1 MTSHLHRVCKIKSTS
16 PAKKLD
22 FLAISWY
29 TYYIIIYTENK
40 KLASAKI
47 SKDFTKGNLPKQLLL
62 FTLPFMASNAL
73 QVLYST
79 IDMIIVGE
87 FVGTP
92 GLSAVSQSSQ
102 IVNFATMVCL
112 GLSNAG
118 QVLVSQA
125 FGAGKKK
132 EMNDIIGTMFSVLTI
147 FAAIL
152 SVVIIGINRWIMD
165 VMNMPAESYDMAID
179 YLVICTAG
187 LIFTAGYNMV
197 SAVLRGMGDSKRPFL
212 FIGIASAINLVL
224 DLLFTGVLGMG
235 VAGAAWAT
243 ILGQAA
249 AFIFSIYYL
258 YRRKEAFGFDFKK
271 ESFRM
276 QKKYVKMIVSL
287 GTPMAIQMGCLNLSM
302 LYVNALINDIGV
314 VESATFGAGV
324 KIDDII
330 NKISQGIQYAAM
342 PIISQNIAA
351 GEQKRAKQTV
361 YWAWIYS
368 FALTV
373 FFMILYVF
381 FGKQLFMLFSDDP
394 LVHEQ
399 CTVFISAILWMFP
412 AFAIVRGSGGF
423 VQGIGNAKLSMLLA
437 LLDGVVLRIGLSWLF
452 GIYFG
457 WGFYGFVLGYGLAP
471 YGFAIPSMI
480 YFFSPVWQK
489 QKTLA
494 DSI

>member
-1 MTSHLHRVCKIKSTS
+1 MTYVVFCDKIILTIATEDKS
-16 PAKKLD
+16 
-22 FLAISWY
+22 
-29 TYYIIIYTENK
+29 
-40 KLASAKI
+40 LASAKI
-47 SKDFTKGNLPKQLLL
+47 SKDFTKGNLPKQLLI
-62 FTLPFMASNAL
+62 FMLPFMASNAL

-87 FVGTP
+87 YVGTP

-132 EMNDIIGTMFSVLTI
+132 EMNDIIGSLFTVMTI

-152 SVVIIGINRWIMD
+152 SVIAIAASRWIMD
-165 VMNMPAESYDMAID
+165 VMNMPVESYDMALD
-179 YLVICTAG
+179 YLIICSGG
-187 LIFTAGYNMV
+187 LVFTAGYNMV
-197 SAVLRGMGDSKRPFL
+197 SAVLRGMGDSKRPFI
-212 FIGIASAINLVL
+212 FIGIASAMNLVL
-224 DLLFTGVLGMG
+224 DLLFTGLLGWG

-243 ILGQAA
+243 IMGQAA
-249 AFIFSIYYL
+249 AFIFSIFYL
-258 YRRKEAFGFDFKK
+258 YKRKEAFGFDFKK

-276 QKKYVKMIVSL
+276 QKKYVSMIASL
-287 GTPMAIQMGCLNLSM
+287 GTPMAIQMGCINLSM
-302 LYVNALINDIGV
+302 LYVNSLINSIGV

-361 YWAWIYS
+361 YWAWLYS
-368 FALTV
+368 GILTA
-373 FFMILYVF
+373 FFMFLYLV
-381 FGKQLFMLFSDDP
+381 FGKELFMLFSDDP

-423 VQGIGNAKLSMLLA
+423 VQGIGNAKLSMVLA

-452 GIYFG
+452 GIKLG

-471 YGFAIPSMI
+471 YGFAIPSML
-480 YFFSPVWQK
+480 YFFSPIWQK
-489 QKTLA
+489 GKTLA
-494 DSI
+494 DKI

>member
-1 MTSHLHRVCKIKSTS
+1 M
-16 PAKKLD
+16 
-22 FLAISWY
+22 
-29 TYYIIIYTENK
+29 
-40 KLASAKI
+40 ASAKI

-87 FVGTP
+87 YVGTP

-132 EMNDIIGTMFSVLTI
+132 EMNDIIGTMFSVLTV

-152 SVVIIGINRWIMD
+152 SVIIISINGWIMD
-165 VMNMPAESYDMAID
+165 VMNMPPESYDMAID
-179 YLVICTAG
+179 YLIICSGG
-187 LIFTAGYNMV
+187 LVFTAGYNMV
-197 SAVLRGMGDSKRPFL
+197 SAVLRGMGDSKRPFI
-212 FIGIASAINLVL
+212 FIAIASAINLVL
-224 DLLFTGVLGMG
+224 DMLFTGVLGMG

-243 ILGQAA
+243 IIGQGA

-258 YRRKEAFGFDFKK
+258 YKRKEAFGFDFKK
-271 ESFRM
+271 ESFRL
-276 QKKYVKMIVSL
+276 QKKYVGMIVSL
-287 GTPMAIQMGCLNLSM
+287 GTPMAIQMGCINLSM
-302 LYVNALINDIGV
+302 LFVNAMINDIGV

-368 FALTV
+368 FALTA
-373 FFMILYVF
+373 FFMILYVC
-381 FGKQLFMLFSDDP
+381 FGKQLFMMFSDDP